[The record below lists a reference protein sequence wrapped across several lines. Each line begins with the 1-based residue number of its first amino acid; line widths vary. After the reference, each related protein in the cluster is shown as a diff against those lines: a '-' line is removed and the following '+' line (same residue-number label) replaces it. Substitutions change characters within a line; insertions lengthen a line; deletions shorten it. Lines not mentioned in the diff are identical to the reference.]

1 MNEQKKQMAVKYFS
15 LLGEKNGYKW
25 ESSLNKIFSPGCYA
39 VEIEHNSS
47 EVGLPV
53 EYCGNEHYIVGNL
66 VVTDS
71 GTNGPKQNNRL
82 TGQVLVFTSRKS
94 NDTRIFTRTH
104 AGGAWSTWRAV
115 AEAGAFDKIT
125 TTDELVSTVLSLK
138 SNVDVLNG
146 EGAGSVAQVAEEVA
160 AIEERTSNNSMAI
173 ENILNGGDI
182 VPLARDIYS
191 VQGKEGTATILKR
204 TTAGHTSVN
213 DGVARLKCVGGGV
226 LKNLVDGTFASG
238 WEIANGVFDVNNSV
252 ARITSDSSGVLRFSG
267 AKLLDLVEIEGHKYY
282 MSCAIR
288 CESDPEGS
296 VLFGNMNGSAIG
308 AVNQNIVIE
317 TTSWTLASLLYTS
330 NASHDY
336 QGCCIGDKRATK
348 SAIYAKSPIYID
360 LTEMFSAGKE
370 PTKEECDRMFAGV
383 GALPKGISIAK
394 PTAFKSV
401 GYNQCDVSKAMPNKT
416 VADGVITDGANYL
429 VPMPCLPCKTGTG
442 ENNGYVI
449 ATGEGDTWS
458 EDAITAVYYTPLNP
472 AEVTGE
478 LYLQELAPESCAH
491 CNGTHNVYVPACE
504 GWLLIETASID
515 KLCAHFAWSGDR
527 AVTDYEEY
535 TDSSIEM
542 PVIPEMS
549 EWGLAG
555 VGTSTNDTI
564 DLERGV
570 YIKKIGSVDMG
581 TLNWTYASESGKNRF
596 LSSII
601 SDMRKRAYNV
611 LPRII
616 CESFVRVMNSS
627 LTSGYAVD
635 NSIWQHAD
643 YQNRV
648 VVDAPSYTDAA
659 SFKAAMQGVMLYYEL
674 AEYEEY
680 PIKQRLAP
688 AYIASDYGTEEFAG
702 SEVPLN
708 GNVLFYQRS
717 LVSETRN
724 FLDRLYSQFA
734 TTDACVVADRLAAL
748 LQQSEE
754 PLATGE

>member
-160 AIEERTSNNSMAI
+160 AIEERTSSNSMAI

-191 VQGKEGTATILKR
+191 VQGKEETATILKR

-252 ARITSDSSGVLRFSG
+252 ARITSNSSEALRFRG
-267 AKLLDLVEIEGHKYY
+267 AKLLNLVEIEGHKYY

-308 AVNQNIVIE
+308 APHQNIVIK

-336 QGCCIGDKRATK
+336 RGCCIGDKRATK

-360 LTEMFSAGKE
+360 LTEMFGAGKE

-383 GALPKGISIAK
+383 GALPKGISVAK
-394 PTAFKSV
+394 PAAFKSV

-416 VADGVITDGANYL
+416 VLNGVITDGEHYL

-478 LYLQELAPESCAH
+478 IYLQELAPESCAH

-535 TDSSIEM
+535 TDSSIEL
-542 PVIPEMS
+542 PAIPEMS

-555 VGTSTNDTI
+555 LQGYNDTI
-564 DLERGV
+564 DFERNV
-570 YIKKIGSVDMG
+570 YTRKVTKIVLNGSERWVKRDNNLGFFNGNLLGSNPAIADKCVVYSAVPLKATTQTNVYG
-581 TLNWTYASESGKNRF
+581 TIAVSSAVYVCYSETVNAYSVEEWKAYLASNP
-596 LSSII
+596 ITI
-601 SDMRKRAYNV
+601 Y
-611 LPRII
+611 
-616 CESFVRVMNSS
+616 
-627 LTSGYAVD
+627 YAV
-635 NSIWQHAD
+635 Q
-643 YQNRV
+643 
-648 VVDAPSYTDAA
+648 AP
-659 SFKAAMQGVMLYYEL
+659 
-674 AEYEEY
+674 EEY

-688 AYIASDYGTEEFAG
+688 AYIASDYGTEVFAG